1 MSEQNKITLG
11 KLEVAGSTTAKG
23 ERCDAVANRK
33 LILATAEK
41 LFAQHGVANVN
52 MAQIAQTAQVGKGTI
67 YRRFANKAELCLA
80 LMDSQMADFQ
90 NVMLARMRR
99 MTEEGV
105 TPLGQ
110 LDQFLDALVYFI
122 EDHAPLLDEVQRE
135 GLLGNYDLQVPHFWL
150 HMTTSGLL
158 RQAIEAQELVSHL
171 DVEYL
176 ADAMLASLRAN
187 VFLFQRQVRGFSL
200 ERISA
205 GLRVLVVG
213 LRFVEAE

>member
-1 MSEQNKITLG
+1 MSDQDKITLG
-11 KLEVAGSTTAKG
+11 NLEVVGGGSLKS
-23 ERCDAVANRK
+23 ERCDAAANRK

-41 LFAQHGVANVN
+41 LFAQYGVENVN
-52 MAQIAQTAQVGKGTI
+52 MAQIAQAARVGKGTI

-90 NVMLARMRR
+90 NVMLERMRK
-99 MTEEGV
+99 MTAEKV

-122 EDHAPLLDEVQRE
+122 EDHSPLLCEVQRE

-150 HMTTSGLL
+150 HMTTGGLM
-158 RQAIEAQELVSHL
+158 RQAIEAGELPPHL
-171 DVEYL
+171 DVDYV
-176 ADAMLASLRAN
+176 ADALLASLRAN
-187 VFLFQRQVRGFSL
+187 VFRFQRQVRGFSL

-205 GLRVLVVG
+205 GLRVLVTG
-213 LRFVEAE
+213 LHFMAVE

>member
-1 MSEQNKITLG
+1 MSDQNKITLG
-11 KLEVAGSTTAKG
+11 KLEVAGNAASKG
-23 ERCDAVANRK
+23 ERCDAAANRK

-90 NVMLARMRR
+90 NVMLGRMRR
-99 MTEEGV
+99 MTEEEV

-122 EDHAPLLDEVQRE
+122 EDHAPLLGEVQRE

-158 RQAIEAQELVSHL
+158 RQAIEAGELSPHL
-171 DVEYL
+171 DVEYI
-176 ADAMLASLRAN
+176 ADALLASLRAN
-187 VFLFQRQVRGFSL
+187 VFLFQRQVRRFSL

-205 GLRVLVVG
+205 GLRLLVAG
-213 LRFVEAE
+213 LRFSEVE

>member
-1 MSEQNKITLG
+1 
-11 KLEVAGSTTAKG
+11 
-23 ERCDAVANRK
+23 
-33 LILATAEK
+33 
-41 LFAQHGVANVN
+41 
-52 MAQIAQTAQVGKGTI
+52 
-67 YRRFANKAELCLA
+67 
-80 LMDSQMADFQ
+80 
-90 NVMLARMRR
+90 
-99 MTEEGV
+99 EGV

-158 RQAIEAQELVSHL
+158 RQAIEARELLPQL
-171 DVEYL
+171 DVAYI
-176 ADAMLASLRAN
+176 ADALLASLRAN

-205 GLRVLVVG
+205 GLRALVAG

>member
-1 MSEQNKITLG
+1 MSNQNNIILG
-11 KLEVAGSTTAKG
+11 NLEPTGTVSPKG
-23 ERCDAVANRK
+23 ERCDAAANRK

-41 LFAQHGVANVN
+41 LFAQYGVENVN
-52 MAQIAQTAQVGKGTI
+52 MAQIAQAAQVGKGTI

-90 NVMLARMRR
+90 NVMLERMRK
-99 MTEEGV
+99 MTAEGV

-158 RQAIEAQELVSHL
+158 RQAIEARELLPQL
-171 DVEYL
+171 DVAYI
-176 ADAMLASLRAN
+176 ADALLASLRAN

-205 GLRVLVVG
+205 GLRALVAG